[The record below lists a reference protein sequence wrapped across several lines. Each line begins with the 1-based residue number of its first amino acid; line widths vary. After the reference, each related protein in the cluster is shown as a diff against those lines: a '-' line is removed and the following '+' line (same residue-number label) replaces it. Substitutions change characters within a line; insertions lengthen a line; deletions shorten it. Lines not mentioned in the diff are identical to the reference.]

1 MLQTL
6 PHRRAQ
12 MAIIDH
18 GETAARWRPYC
29 FRSRNPGSLLG
40 KKLPERNAVMR
51 QNPPSMSAL
60 GYATGSRD
68 HQSTTSFCSA
78 VPYDDREAV
87 DDTVYGDAAETT
99 RAAIPPDHPAQPES
113 DQQLIDAV
121 LAGDPAQFNGLVMRY
136 ANRLYRFILKNIGH
150 AALAEDLAQETFVE
164 AFRQLPTFR
173 GEAKFSTWLFGIALN
188 KIRNYINRSPDGRQ
202 QHSPMRIPRSNPAS
216 DGNPTQLLEKKQTLL
231 ALQQA
236 IETLPTELRES
247 LILVA
252 MEELPYEEAAQ
263 LLGIP
268 VGTLKSRVHR
278 ARDLLRQSMRL
289 DVDG

>member
-1 MLQTL
+1 
-6 PHRRAQ
+6 
-12 MAIIDH
+12 
-18 GETAARWRPYC
+18 
-29 FRSRNPGSLLG
+29 
-40 KKLPERNAVMR
+40 MR

-60 GYATGSRD
+60 GYATGNGD

-87 DDTVYGDAAETT
+87 DDTVYSDAAETT

-164 AFRQLPTFR
+164 AYRQLPTFR
-173 GEAKFSTWLFGIALN
+173 GEAKFSTWLFGIAVN

>member
-1 MLQTL
+1 M
-6 PHRRAQ
+6 
-12 MAIIDH
+12 
-18 GETAARWRPYC
+18 G
-29 FRSRNPGSLLG
+29 
-40 KKLPERNAVMR
+40 
-51 QNPPSMSAL
+51 QNLSSMSVF
-60 GYATGSRD
+60 GCATGGRD
-68 HQSTTSFCSA
+68 HQSTTPFCTA
-78 VPYDDREAV
+78 APYDDGEAV
-87 DDTVYGDAAETT
+87 DNTVDGDAADTT
-99 RAAIPPDHPAQPES
+99 RAAISPDHPAQPES
-113 DQQLIDAV
+113 DQPLIDAV

-136 ANRLYRFILKNIGH
+136 ANRLYRFILKNVGH

-164 AFRQLPTFR
+164 AYRQLPTFR

-202 QHSPMRIPRSNPAS
+202 QHSPMRILRSDPAS

-236 IETLPTELRES
+236 METLPTELRES

-278 ARDLLRQSMRL
+278 ARDLLRRSMRL
-289 DVDG
+289 EADG